1 MKSGWLFGKRVFDLA
16 VAGPLVILLIPFF
29 LMITL
34 GYWLQGETKLFFRQ
48 QRIGKDGRY
57 FHILK
62 FRTLK
67 TDETLSIAERRFGWG
82 DFLRKSSLDELPQ
95 LFNVLKGDMSLV
107 GPRPLPVE
115 YDDLFSKEQ
124 HVRHHIRP
132 GITGLAQINGR
143 NSITWSEKFRYDIEY
158 VRTISLWLDI
168 KILWATLLL
177 VFSFRNDISLDE
189 EKFKGQ

>member
-1 MKSGWLFGKRVFDLA
+1 VKSGWLFGKRVFDLA